1 MRNTLSY
8 LRANTKTEPLL
19 RQWYAVSLAVPPISG
34 AMFLANSQVQI
45 MKSYVVSPEMHAA
58 TSQDP
63 SMIGG
68 AFMNYT
74 ESRVPEIK
82 ALLDKTLTEA
92 RPLIEF
98 AEGVR
103 ALDQL
108 LRREA
113 KGFSLEPLYAKV
125 PDVLK
130 GYVELT
136 YDLNH
141 LPSFR
146 FMESLLYKTP
156 VYDKQ
161 SQGVGLSL
169 VESDSRPF
177 VMSTPRLP
185 DSDYLCL
192 NIPFDDARLDEL
204 FAMKQTPKPL
214 DEIAQLLEVSTE
226 QRPLFDS
233 LFTQSAPRPASKYDG
248 EHVRIRYFGHACLL
262 VETRDVTILT
272 DPLISYEY
280 ESDIQR
286 QTFSDLPEKIDY
298 VVMTHSHL
306 DHVVLETL
314 LQIRHKVDTLVVP
327 RNNRGV
333 LADPSMKLLLEN
345 IGFSNVISLDEF
357 EEIEFEQGRLTAL
370 PFLGEHHDLNIHS
383 RVQYLI
389 QVLGRN
395 IVIAADACNLETQ
408 LYRHLHREFGEI
420 DAIFLGMECDG
431 APPSWYY
438 GPLILNKQRRDMD
451 YSRKGSA
458 CDYQRAI
465 ELVESM
471 KCKKAFV
478 YAMGMEPWLSYIMS
492 INWTPESL
500 QITESDRFLATC
512 RERDIEAER
521 LFGQRT
527 ILL

>member
-146 FMESLLYKTP
+146 FMESLLYKTNTKARMP
-156 VYDKQ
+156 N
-161 SQGVGLSL
+161 SLSH
-169 VESDSRPF
+169 
-177 VMSTPRLP
+177 
-185 DSDYLCL
+185 
-192 NIPFDDARLDEL
+192 
-204 FAMKQTPKPL
+204 Q
-214 DEIAQLLEVSTE
+214 
-226 QRPLFDS
+226 
-233 LFTQSAPRPASKYDG
+233 
-248 EHVRIRYFGHACLL
+248 
-262 VETRDVTILT
+262 
-272 DPLISYEY
+272 
-280 ESDIQR
+280 
-286 QTFSDLPEKIDY
+286 
-298 VVMTHSHL
+298 
-306 DHVVLETL
+306 
-314 LQIRHKVDTLVVP
+314 
-327 RNNRGV
+327 
-333 LADPSMKLLLEN
+333 
-345 IGFSNVISLDEF
+345 
-357 EEIEFEQGRLTAL
+357 
-370 PFLGEHHDLNIHS
+370 
-383 RVQYLI
+383 
-389 QVLGRN
+389 
-395 IVIAADACNLETQ
+395 
-408 LYRHLHREFGEI
+408 
-420 DAIFLGMECDG
+420 
-431 APPSWYY
+431 
-438 GPLILNKQRRDMD
+438 
-451 YSRKGSA
+451 
-458 CDYQRAI
+458 
-465 ELVESM
+465 
-471 KCKKAFV
+471 
-478 YAMGMEPWLSYIMS
+478 
-492 INWTPESL
+492 
-500 QITESDRFLATC
+500 
-512 RERDIEAER
+512 
-521 LFGQRT
+521 
-527 ILL
+527 